1 MPLTLRPFPVLF
13 ALVSSVGLVLPAFP
27 LLATESLFRENCAVC
42 HQRDGQGIPDVY
54 PSLVR
59 SEVVRGSAVDVA
71 LVLLIG
77 RGEMP
82 SFKGVLSNEEMASLI
97 NYVRATFANR
107 NESITPARIEALQA
121 PRP

>member
-1 MPLTLRPFPVLF
+1 LRVIPALSSCLLGVLAAFGCDDSRASETLFL
-13 ALVSSVGLVLPAFP
+13 
-27 LLATESLFRENCAVC
+27 ENCAVC
-42 HQRDGQGIPDVY
+42 HQRDGMGIPDVY

-82 SFKGVLSNEEMASLI
+82 SFKGVLSSDDMASII
-97 NYVRATFANR
+97 NYVRTTFGKQSDTISP
-107 NESITPARIEALQA
+107 ERIAALQRA
-121 PRP
+121 N

>member
-1 MPLTLRPFPVLF
+1 MRRFPVLF
-13 ALVSSVGLVLPAFP
+13 AFVASVSLVLTARP
-27 LLATESLFRENCAVC
+27 LLASETLFLDNCAVC

-82 SFKGVLSNEEMASLI
+82 SFKDVLSSVEMASLI
-97 NYVRATFANR
+97 NYVRGTLANQP
-107 NESITPARIEALQA
+107 ETITPARIEALQA
-121 PRP
+121 TPL